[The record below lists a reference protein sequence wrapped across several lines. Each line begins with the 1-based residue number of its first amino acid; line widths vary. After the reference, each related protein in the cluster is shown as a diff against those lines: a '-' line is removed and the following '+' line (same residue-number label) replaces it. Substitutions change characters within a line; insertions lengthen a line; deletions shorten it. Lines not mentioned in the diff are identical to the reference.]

1 MKLKKPQVI
10 LTDIEGTTTAITFVA
25 DELFPYFRANINDLL
40 VLKSNP
46 IVKEAFESTV
56 ALALS
61 EDNQTIQLDEEIC
74 ATLHRWSVE
83 DRKITPLKTVQ
94 GILWEKGYKDGV
106 LKGHV
111 YQDVAPTLT
120 NWKNNDITLAVFSSG
135 SIAAQ
140 KLLFGYSTAGDL
152 TSFFS
157 AYFDTKTGGKKESS
171 TYITISQQLAIEPQD
186 ILFLSDIPAELIA
199 AKDAGIQ
206 TIQLVRPGTTL
217 AWENAVETLDQI
229 HFI

>member
-40 VLKSNP
+40 DLKSNP

-56 ALALS
+56 ELALS
-61 EDNQTIQLDEEIC
+61 EDNQTIQSDEEIC

-94 GILWEKGYKDGV
+94 GVLWEKGYKDGV

-120 NWKNNDITLAVFSSG
+120 DWKNSGITLGVFSSG

-140 KLLFGYSTAGDL
+140 KLLFGYSTEGDL
-152 TSFFS
+152 TPLFS
-157 AYFDTKTGGKKESS
+157 AYFDTTTGGKKETS
-171 TYITISQQLAIEPQD
+171 TYGIIAQQLATEPQD

-199 AKDAGIQ
+199 AKDAGFQ
-206 TIQLVRPGTTL
+206 TIQLVRPGTTQ
-217 AWENAVETLDQI
+217 AWGNTVATLDQI

>member
-1 MKLKKPQVI
+1 MMLKKPQVI

-40 VLKSNP
+40 ALKSNP

-56 ALALS
+56 QLALS
-61 EDNQTIQLDEEIC
+61 EDNQTIQSDEEIC
-74 ATLHRWSVE
+74 AILHRWSME

-94 GILWEKGYKDGV
+94 GVLWEKGYKDGV

-111 YQDVAPTLT
+111 YQDVAPTFT
-120 NWKNNDITLAVFSSG
+120 SWKNNDIALAVFSSG

-152 TSFFS
+152 TPLFS
-157 AYFDTKTGGKKESS
+157 AYFDTTIGGKKETI
-171 TYITISQQLAIEPQD
+171 TYRKIAQQLAIEPQD

-199 AKDAGIQ
+199 AKDAGVQ
-206 TIQLVRPGTTL
+206 TIQLVRPGTTQ
-217 AWENAVETLDQI
+217 AWENAVATLDQI